1 MKGWILL
8 SCALA
13 AGACAGT
20 SAGPAPDSPAGSVDA
35 LDLVVQALRARGV
48 SYGSDGTLAGL
59 LSYVEASHQ
68 VVPATEARPGDVVFF
83 NVAGPGCADH
93 AGVVEAVDPS
103 GRIVFRESR
112 GGRVRQS
119 FVYPWAPA
127 LRRGPDGRILN
138 SFLRP
143 RRMDDPP
150 GARYFAGEMLC
161 AVGRLQDDRPPAD
174 RLEAAR

>member
-1 MKGWILL
+1 MRRWALL
-8 SCALA
+8 ACALA
-13 AGACAGT
+13 GGAGCAGAQA
-20 SAGPAPDSPAGSVDA
+20 AAAPAPESPASPADA
-35 LDLVVQALRARGV
+35 LGLVEQALRTRGV
-48 SYGSDGTLAGL
+48 SPGGDGTLAGL
-59 LSYVEASHQ
+59 LSYLEAARA

-103 GRIVFRESR
+103 GRIVFREAR
-112 GGRVRQS
+112 AGRVRQS

-143 RRMDDPP
+143 RRREDPP
-150 GARYFAGEMLC
+150 DARYFAGEMLC
-161 AVGRLQDDRPPAD
+161 AVGRL
-174 RLEAAR
+174 EAAAR